1 MDLKALQMEI
11 GERIKKLREAKG
23 LSQKEVAGIIKMDQS
38 QYSKLE
44 KDKTD
49 PSVSTLA
56 KVAKALGTQ
65 LSELFADDLLRD
77 VNSYD
82 KSVMEKISLID
93 SLDEDEKKSLFKIID
108 GLSSKKKMKD
118 SLAKA
123 LAQWKSPT
131 SLPGL
136 VNYAFASTTTYPYT
150 WKQSTW

>member
-1 MDLKALQMEI
+1 M
-11 GERIKKLREAKG
+11 
-23 LSQKEVAGIIKMDQS
+23 
-38 QYSKLE
+38 
-44 KDKTD
+44 
-49 PSVSTLA
+49 
-56 KVAKALGTQ
+56 AKALGAQ

-123 LAQWKSPT
+123 LAQ
-131 SLPGL
+131 
-136 VNYAFASTTTYPYT
+136 
-150 WKQSTW
+150 

>member
-1 MDLKALQMEI
+1 MDLKALYMEI
-11 GERIKKLREAKG
+11 GERIKKLREARG
-23 LSQKEVAGIIKMDQS
+23 LSQKEVASMIKMDQS

-93 SLDEDEKKSLFKIID
+93 SLDEDEQKSLFKIID

-123 LAQWKSPT
+123 LAQ
-131 SLPGL
+131 
-136 VNYAFASTTTYPYT
+136 
-150 WKQSTW
+150 

>member
-1 MDLKALQMEI
+1 MDLKALNMEI
-11 GERIKKLREAKG
+11 GERIKKIREARG
-23 LSQKEVAGIIKMDQS
+23 LSQKEVATIIKMDQS

-49 PSVSTLA
+49 PSVSTLV
-56 KVAKALGTQ
+56 KVAKALGAQ

-82 KSVMEKISLID
+82 KSVMEKITLID

-118 SLAKA
+118 SLTKA
-123 LAQWKSPT
+123 LAQ
-131 SLPGL
+131 
-136 VNYAFASTTTYPYT
+136 
-150 WKQSTW
+150 

>member
-1 MDLKALQMEI
+1 MLI
-11 GERIKKLREAKG
+11 
-23 LSQKEVAGIIKMDQS
+23 SQYRKVAGQATRNNEFFDQHQLGDQS

-56 KVAKALGTQ
+56 KVAKALGAQ
-65 LSELFADDLLRD
+65 LSELFANDLLRG

-123 LAQWKSPT
+123 LAQ
-131 SLPGL
+131 
-136 VNYAFASTTTYPYT
+136 
-150 WKQSTW
+150 

>member
-1 MDLKALQMEI
+1 MDSIIQFIELINQCNGFKSYLLPYLWCIKPIKMNI
-11 GERIKKLREAKG
+11 GDKIKKAREAKG
-23 LSQKEVAGIIKMDQS
+23 LSQKEVATALKMDQS

-56 KVAKALGTQ
+56 KVAKALGSQ
-65 LSELFADDLLRD
+65 LSDLFSNDLLRD
-77 VNSYD
+77 VDSYD

-123 LAQWKSPT
+123 LAQ
-131 SLPGL
+131 
-136 VNYAFASTTTYPYT
+136 
-150 WKQSTW
+150 

>member
-123 LAQWKSPT
+123 LAQ
-131 SLPGL
+131 
-136 VNYAFASTTTYPYT
+136 
-150 WKQSTW
+150 

>member
-1 MDLKALQMEI
+1 MDLKALSMEI
-11 GERIKKLREAKG
+11 GERIKKVREARG
-23 LSQKEVAGIIKMDQS
+23 LSQKEVASMIKMDQS

-44 KDKTD
+44 KDRTD

-65 LSELFADDLLRD
+65 LSDLFADDLLHD

-82 KSVMEKISLID
+82 KSLMEKISLID
-93 SLDEDEKKSLFKIID
+93 SLDEDEKKSIFKIID

-123 LAQWKSPT
+123 LAQ
-131 SLPGL
+131 
-136 VNYAFASTTTYPYT
+136 
-150 WKQSTW
+150 

>member
-1 MDLKALQMEI
+1 MDLKAFTMEI
-11 GERIKKLREAKG
+11 GERIKKIREARG
-23 LSQKEVAGIIKMDQS
+23 LSQKEVANMIKMDQS

-56 KVAKALGTQ
+56 KVAKALGAQ

-123 LAQWKSPT
+123 LAQ
-131 SLPGL
+131 
-136 VNYAFASTTTYPYT
+136 
-150 WKQSTW
+150 

>member
-1 MDLKALQMEI
+1 MDLKALYMEI
-11 GERIKKLREAKG
+11 GERIKKLREARG
-23 LSQKEVAGIIKMDQS
+23 LSQKEVASMIKMDQS

-56 KVAKALGTQ
+56 KVAKALGAQ

-93 SLDEDEKKSLFKIID
+93 SLDEDEQKSLFKIID

-123 LAQWKSPT
+123 LAQ
-131 SLPGL
+131 
-136 VNYAFASTTTYPYT
+136 
-150 WKQSTW
+150 

>member
-1 MDLKALQMEI
+1 MDLKAFNMEI
-11 GERIKKLREAKG
+11 GERIRKIREARG
-23 LSQKEVAGIIKMDQS
+23 LSQKEIAAIIKMDQS

-56 KVAKALGTQ
+56 KVAKALGSQ
-65 LSELFADDLLRD
+65 LSDLFSDDLLRD
-77 VNSYD
+77 VGSYD

-123 LAQWKSPT
+123 LAQ
-131 SLPGL
+131 
-136 VNYAFASTTTYPYT
+136 
-150 WKQSTW
+150 